1 MMGSFLN
8 IAPPSRSG
16 FIQDTVL
23 VGIADSTIFR
33 RTVAQGQSGNALP
46 TRTTVVSEPERVTIP
61 VLAEVREPYL
71 EIREIATSKVISVVE
86 LLSPKNKRSGEG
98 RQQYLQKR
106 QAVLNSQTHLV
117 EIDLLRTGEPM
128 PVEGGRTTDYQ
139 IMVSRS
145 PDRPVADRYPF
156 NLEDPIPCFYL
167 PLQVGDEEPIVDL
180 GNLLHQ
186 ACEETAID
194 LVIDYA
200 PSPTPPLSEH
210 QTDWLKQLPSANSSN
225 RTN

>member
-1 MMGSFLN
+1 
-8 IAPPSRSG
+8 
-16 FIQDTVL
+16 
-23 VGIADSTIFR
+23 
-33 RTVAQGQSGNALP
+33 
-46 TRTTVVSEPERVTIP
+46 
-61 VLAEVREPYL
+61 
-71 EIREIATSKVISVVE
+71 
-86 LLSPKNKRSGEG
+86 
-98 RQQYLQKR
+98 
-106 QAVLNSQTHLV
+106 
-117 EIDLLRTGEPM
+117 M

-200 PSPTPPLSEH
+200 PSPTPP
-210 QTDWLKQLPSANSSN
+210 
-225 RTN
+225 